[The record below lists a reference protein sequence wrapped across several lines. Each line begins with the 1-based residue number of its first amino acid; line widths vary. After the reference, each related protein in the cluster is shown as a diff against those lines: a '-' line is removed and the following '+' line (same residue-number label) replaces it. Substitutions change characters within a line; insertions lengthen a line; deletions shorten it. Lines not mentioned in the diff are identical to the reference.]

1 MSNYDICV
9 IGAGISGLYCALKLK
24 ESYPDY
30 TICILEKY
38 KYIGGRVSTYK
49 TMIPRIGNVQWEAG
63 AGRIHKSHHQ
73 LLDLLKRY
81 KIGVVPI
88 SNEIYWVPRADHVEK
103 IEFSKYMNNLAVD
116 NIKKNILAK
125 YTLEEVLNET
135 VGPTLTKELT
145 DRYEYRSEMD
155 TERADKAV
163 TLLSHELGSHDDYF
177 VVNGGFSSLVKALKN
192 DIQSRGVVILR
203 EHEAVNI
210 NKKGYKYEVS
220 LKGGDQPLLAS
231 NVFVALTRDV
241 VATMPCFKHLPILK
255 QVKMR
260 PLIRMYAVFPR
271 VRGRPIWFEGLPKF
285 VCPPPVRYVLPI
297 DPVKGVIMIS
307 YTDGKDAE
315 YWMNAIEKKGEKEV
329 QREVM
334 RQIRGLFP
342 NKFIPIPIYFKIH
355 AWSDGCSYWTPGDYD
370 FNKVSKASV
379 LPLPDTMPGVY
390 MCGESWAYNQAWV
403 ECAIDQARH
412 AVNAFSGESV

>member
-1 MSNYDICV
+1 MSNYDICI

-24 ESYPDY
+24 ELNPDY

-38 KYIGGRVSTYK
+38 KYIGGRTSTFK
-49 TMIPRIGNVQWEAG
+49 TTIPRIGNVQWEAG
-63 AGRIHKSHHQ
+63 AGRIHQSHQQ
-73 LLDLLKRY
+73 LLDLLKHY
-81 KIGVVPI
+81 KIGVTPI
-88 SNEIYWVPRADHVEK
+88 SNEIYWMPRAGHLEK
-103 IEFSKYMNNLAVD
+103 IEFSKYMNNLALD
-116 NIKKNILAK
+116 TIDSKTLAK
-125 YTLEEVLNET
+125 HTLEEVLNET
-135 VGPTLTKELT
+135 VGPALRKELT

-163 TLLSHELGSHDDYF
+163 TLLSHELGSHDGYF
-177 VVNGGFSSLVKALKN
+177 VVNGGFSSLVKALKD

-390 MCGESWAYNQAWV
+390 MCNESWAYNQAWV
-403 ECAIDQARH
+403 ECAVDQARH
-412 AVNAFSGESV
+412 AVNAFSGQPV